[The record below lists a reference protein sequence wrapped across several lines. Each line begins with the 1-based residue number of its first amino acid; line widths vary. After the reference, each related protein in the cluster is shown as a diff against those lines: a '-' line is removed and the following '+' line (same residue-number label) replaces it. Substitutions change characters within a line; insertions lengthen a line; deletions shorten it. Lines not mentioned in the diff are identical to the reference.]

1 MIYHLLYPLH
11 TVFSSFNVFRYI
23 TFRTIYAAITAL
35 VICFLLG
42 PWLIRKLQE
51 HQIGQSIRE
60 DGPGSHLVKQGTP
73 TMGGILI
80 IFAVVIS
87 TLLWANLSVWYIWLV
102 ILVTVSYG
110 LIGFMDDYR
119 KIARKN
125 SRGVPAKV
133 RLAGEFGIAL
143 FIGVVLYMKPGFT
156 ANVTIPFF
164 KTVLPHL
171 GWGYIFLAA
180 FIIVGAANAVNLTDG
195 LDGLA
200 IGPITICFMTYLLF
214 AYFAGNIKI
223 ATYLQIP
230 YVSGTGELS
239 IFCGAM
245 VGAGLGFL
253 WYNTY
258 PAQVFMGDVGSLS
271 LGGALGTLA
280 VLTKQEILLA
290 IVGGIFVLETFSV
303 IFQVGW
309 FKMSGG
315 KRIFRMAPLHHHF
328 ELKGWAEPKV
338 IVRFWIISILLALV
352 ALSTLKL
359 RYARTIWNCRERT
372 SSSSDWPRRV
382 WPRWNSSW
390 PGAPG

>member
-11 TVFSSFNVFRYI
+11 TTFSSFNVFRYI

-35 VICFLLG
+35 VICFILG
-42 PWLIRKLQE
+42 PCLIRKLQE
-51 HQIGQSIRE
+51 LQIGQSIRE
-60 DGPGSHLVKQGTP
+60 DGPESHLSKQGTP
-73 TMGGILI
+73 TMGGLLI
-80 IFAVVIS
+80 IFSVVIS
-87 TLLWANLSVWYIWLV
+87 TLMWANLTVWYIWLV
-102 ILVTVSYG
+102 ILVTVSFG
-110 LIGFMDDYR
+110 LIGFVDDYR
-119 KIARKN
+119 KITRKN
-125 SRGVPAKV
+125 SRGISGKA
-133 RLAGEFGIAL
+133 RLAAEIFIAL
-143 FIGVVLYMKPGFT
+143 FVGTVLYMKPEFT
-156 ANVTIPFF
+156 SNITIPFF
-164 KTVLPHL
+164 KTVLPNL
-171 GWGYIFLAA
+171 GWAYILLAA

-200 IGPITICFMTYLLF
+200 IGPIIICFMTYLFL

-223 ATYLQIP
+223 AAYLQIP
-230 YVSGTGELS
+230 YVAGTGELA
-239 IFCGAM
+239 ILCGAM

-258 PAQVFMGDVGSLS
+258 PAQVFMGDVGALS

-280 VLTKQEILLA
+280 LLTKQEILLA

-309 FKMSGG
+309 FKISRG

-359 RYARTIWNCRERT
+359 R
-372 SSSSDWPRRV
+372 
-382 WPRWNSSW
+382 
-390 PGAPG
+390 

>member
-11 TVFSSFNVFRYI
+11 TTFSSFNVFRYI

-35 VICFLLG
+35 VICFILG

-51 HQIGQSIRE
+51 LQIGQSIRE
-60 DGPGSHLVKQGTP
+60 DGPDSHLVKQGTP
-73 TMGGILI
+73 TMGGLLI
-80 IFAVVIS
+80 IFSVVIS
-87 TLLWANLSVWYIWLV
+87 TLMWANLTVWYIWLV
-102 ILVTVSYG
+102 ILVTVSFG
-110 LIGFMDDYR
+110 LIGFVDDYG
-119 KIARKN
+119 KITSKS
-125 SRGVPAKV
+125 SRGLSGKT
-133 RLAGEFGIAL
+133 RLGAEIFIAL
-143 FIGVVLYMKPGFT
+143 FVGIVLYMKPGFT
-156 ANVTIPFF
+156 SNITVPFF
-164 KTVLPHL
+164 KTVLPNL
-171 GWGYIFLAA
+171 GWAYILLAT

-200 IGPITICFMTYLLF
+200 IGPIIICFMTYLFF

-230 YVSGTGELS
+230 YVSGTGELA

-258 PAQVFMGDVGSLS
+258 PAQVFMGDVGALS

-280 VLTKQEILLA
+280 LLTKQEILLA

-309 FKMSGG
+309 FKISKG

-359 RYARTIWNCRERT
+359 R
-372 SSSSDWPRRV
+372 
-382 WPRWNSSW
+382 
-390 PGAPG
+390 